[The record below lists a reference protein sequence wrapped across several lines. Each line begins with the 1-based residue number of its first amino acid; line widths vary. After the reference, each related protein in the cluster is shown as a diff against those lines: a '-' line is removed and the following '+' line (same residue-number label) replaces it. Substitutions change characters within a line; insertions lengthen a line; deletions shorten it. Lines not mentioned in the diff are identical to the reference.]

1 MRRHFILALTVIAV
15 VAAAV
20 AAPAAAAGSFAQPQ
34 TQTHPQSQEQA
45 QAQAQPQ
52 TAIQTQNDTPT
63 CDYPIGVTDATGE
76 TITIDEAPDSVVA
89 LQASDAQTMVEIGAA
104 DRLDGLPYSPAT
116 SELDRGDRANV
127 GDGWDV
133 DHEQVIA
140 ADPDLVLAA
149 NATNEDDIETLREE
163 AGLTVYHFSEAESI
177 DDVRQNVFRTGEL
190 VGECEGAQDT
200 VDWMDDQLEV
210 VDAALEDADR
220 PLAYY
225 AMPDGWT
232 AGSNT
237 FVHDVLTTAGLEN
250 VAEEAGIE
258 GYRDINSETVVDE
271 DPEWIIYP
279 DDANDEPPIPD
290 ALQATTAAEQDNVV
304 AVNANQLNQPAP
316 HVVSAVVSIVEE
328 IHPEAYEEASAELE
342 SSPAANDSGT
352 DGDGSDDADG
362 GDSIP
367 GFGVPAAIGAA
378 LAALAMIGART
389 RLR

>member
-20 AAPAAAAGSFAQPQ
+20 ATPAAAAGSFAQTQ
-34 TQTHPQSQEQA
+34 TQTQMQTHPPSQS

-63 CDYPIGVTDATGE
+63 CDYPIEVTDATGE
-76 TITIDEAPDSVVA
+76 TITIDEAPASVVA
-89 LQASDAQTMVEIGAA
+89 LQASDAQTMFEIGAA

-116 SELDRGDRANV
+116 SELDRGDRTDV

-140 ADPDLVLAA
+140 AEPDLVLAA

-200 VDWMDDQLEV
+200 VDWMDDQLAV

-342 SSPAANDSGT
+342 SSPAANESGT
-352 DGDGSDDADG
+352 DGGDDADG

-378 LAALAMIGART
+378 LVTLTALGARA
-389 RLR
+389 RRR

>member
-1 MRRHFILALTVIAV
+1 MRRHFILALTVITV

-34 TQTHPQSQEQA
+34 TQTHPQTQE

-63 CDYPIGVTDATGE
+63 CDYPIEVTDATGE

-89 LQASDAQTMVEIGAA
+89 LQASDAQTMFEIDAA

-116 SELDRGDRANV
+116 SELDRGDRANI
-127 GDGWDV
+127 GSGWNL
-133 DHEQVIA
+133 DHEQIIA
-140 ADPDLVLAA
+140 TEPDLVLAG
-149 NATNEDDIETLREE
+149 NTTQEEDIETLREE
-163 AGLTVYHFSEAESI
+163 AGLTVYHFAEAESI
-177 DDVRQNVFRTGEL
+177 DDVRDNVLRTGEL

-220 PLAYY
+220 PLSYY

-328 IHPEAYEEASAELE
+328 IHPEAYAEASAELE

-352 DGDGSDDADG
+352 DGDGGDDADG